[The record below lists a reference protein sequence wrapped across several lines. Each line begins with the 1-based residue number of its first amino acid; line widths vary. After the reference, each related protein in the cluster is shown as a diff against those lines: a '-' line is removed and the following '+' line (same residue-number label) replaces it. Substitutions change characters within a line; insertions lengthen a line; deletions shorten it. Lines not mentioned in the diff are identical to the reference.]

1 MPAMQI
7 HRQNAKMFIGGCSL
21 RKKISLVVIALFVT
35 AFILIIYGCS
45 SKKEMASA
53 ELDDTVSFDINDA
66 SMQKFKERLGSD
78 DGYAFAVF
86 YGADTHGS
94 LENCGCPHNP
104 MGGLAWRIS
113 YMKAFKQMSNKEVPM
128 LFVDAGNLFT
138 DDRYQA
144 GGLPQE
150 ALIKNRW
157 VMKGYGDFLTDAANL
172 CFGDLPYAAE
182 LFKKEGFD
190 ERVKEL
196 PFIKKLISA
205 NLHPEQDNLTAP
217 APYIIREITLKRGT
231 PGKKLRIGIV
241 GFTQLKEGMGNKL
254 EDSYAGF
261 KIEDPL
267 VAAKRILPELKQKAD
282 IIVAL
287 AYMSQGQTQAL
298 ATQNPEIDTII
309 GAQQINGTND
319 PQHFNSATIV
329 YSYNQTKYLG
339 ELRYYMKEDGS
350 VVNQVNRHVGL
361 DKEIPEDPVALAMV
375 NAARDEFTAEQKKSA
390 QQTAI
395 SADLL
400 KNATG
405 DFVGAQACA
414 ACHVEEYQIWEKT
427 GHAHAMA
434 ALERKNQQFDNEC
447 VKCHVVGFEK
457 GGFQTLAK
465 TPQLAN
471 VQCESCHGAG
481 KEHIAKPAKGFGV
494 MKTPTGCV
502 QCHTV
507 ENSPDFN
514 FTTYWPKIQHG
525 KAIAEKAD

>member
-1 MPAMQI
+1 MSMIGRCASSP
-7 HRQNAKMFIGGCSL
+7 HNAKMYIGGCPL
-21 RKKISLVVIALFVT
+21 RKKVSLLVIALFVISFT
-35 AFILIIYGCS
+35 LFIHGCS
-45 SKKEMASA
+45 STKEVASV
-53 ELDDTVSFDINDA
+53 ELDDTLSFDINA
-66 SMQKFKERLGSD
+66 ANLQKLKERLGAD
-78 DGYAFAVF
+78 DGYAFTIF
-86 YGADTHGS
+86 YGADTRGS
-94 LENCGCPHNP
+94 LENCGCPNNP

-113 YMKAFKQMSNKEVPM
+113 YMKAFRQRSNREVPM

-138 DDRYQA
+138 DDRYQQ
-144 GGLPQE
+144 GSLPQE
-150 ALIKNRW
+150 VLIKNRW
-157 VMKGYGDFLTDAANL
+157 VVKGYGDFLTDAANL

-182 LFKKEGFD
+182 LFRKDGFD

-205 NLHPEQDNLTAP
+205 NLHPEQETLAAP
-217 APYIIREITLKRGT
+217 APYVIREITLKRGT

-241 GFTQLKEGMGNKL
+241 GFTQLKQGMGNQL

-267 VAAKRILPELKQKAD
+267 VAAKRVLPELKQKAD

-287 AYMSQGQTQAL
+287 AYMSQGQAQTL

-309 GAQQINGTND
+309 GAQQINGTDEAKRLN
-319 PQHFNSATIV
+319 NVTIV

-339 ELRYYMKEDGS
+339 ELRYYVKADGHIE
-350 VVNQVNRHVGL
+350 NQLDRHVGL

-375 NAARDEFTAEQKKSA
+375 NAARDEFTAEQKKNAQHSA
-390 QQTAI
+390 QATDLSKI
-395 SADLL
+395 S
-400 KNATG
+400 NS
-405 DFVGAQACA
+405 DFAGAQACA
-414 ACHVEEYQIWEKT
+414 ACHVEEYQVWERT
-427 GHAHAMA
+427 GHSHAMA
-434 ALERKNQQFDNEC
+434 SLERKNQQFDNEC

-457 GGFQTLAK
+457 GGFQSLTT
-465 TPQLAN
+465 TPHFAN

-481 KEHIAKPAKGFGV
+481 KEHIAKPAKGYGL

-514 FTTYWPKIQHG
+514 FATYWPKIQH
-525 KAIAEKAD
+525 

>member
-1 MPAMQI
+1 MQ
-7 HRQNAKMFIGGCSL
+7 NLFTGGCSL
-21 RKKISLVVIALFVT
+21 RRKISLSVIALFVA
-35 AFILIIYGCS
+35 AFILFTHGCS
-45 SKKEMASA
+45 STREAAPA
-53 ELDDTVSFDINDA
+53 ELDDSLSFDINSEA
-66 SMQKFKERLGSD
+66 LQKFKERMGSD
-78 DGYAFAVF
+78 DGYAFTVF

-113 YMKAFKQMSNKEVPM
+113 YMKAFKQRSNKEVPM

-138 DDRYQA
+138 DDRYQ
-144 GGLPQE
+144 GGSLPQE
-150 ALIKNRW
+150 VLIKNRW
-157 VMKGYGDFLTDAANL
+157 VVKGYGDFLTDAANL

-196 PFIKKLISA
+196 PFIKKLVSA
-205 NLHPEQDNLTAP
+205 NLHPERDDLQAP
-217 APYIIREITLKRGT
+217 APYVIREVSLKRGL

-241 GFTQLKEGMGNKL
+241 GFTQLKQGMGNQL
-254 EDSYAGF
+254 EDAYAGF

-267 VAAKRILPELKQKAD
+267 AAAKRVLPELKQKTD

-287 AYMSQGQTQAL
+287 AYMSQGQAQAL
-298 ATQNPEIDTII
+298 ATQNPEIDSII
-309 GAQQINGTND
+309 GAQQINGTD
-319 PQHFNSATIV
+319 EPQHFNSATIV

-339 ELRYYMKEDGS
+339 ELRYYLKPDGKIE
-350 VVNQVNRHVGL
+350 NQINRHVGL
-361 DKEIPEDPVALAMV
+361 DKEIPEDPAALAMV

-390 QQTAI
+390 QQSAL

-400 KNATG
+400 KNANSN
-405 DFVGAQACA
+405 FVGAQACA
-414 ACHVEEYQIWEKT
+414 ACHVEEYQVWEKT

-434 ALERKNQQFDNEC
+434 SLERKSQQFDNEC

-465 TPQLAN
+465 TPQFAN

-514 FTTYWPKIQHG
+514 FAVYWPKIRHG
-525 KAIAEKAD
+525 KSASDKAD